1 MRSTGRLRRFA
12 RRHDR
17 LISFIAASVVLITF
31 IVKDEIRQDLKDL
44 VDSIDQAENVF
55 MIRSDS
61 RDLGEQVEYLQQ
73 DLGDKGTKWR
83 RLASSDRYYRSVTA
97 ELDSALHLLAKVPHD
112 EVFDREASDLS
123 TKLSKW
129 MSNSLTRVA
138 PLPEGPTVR
147 DEAAEARTRKLKEKL
162 SADAYLLD
170 TQTRG
175 FGARVVDMAR
185 KVEVREE
192 RRYRVTKYV
201 SYLVYLIGWVLGLFG
216 TMFGAE
222 GRKATNN

>member
-1 MRSTGRLRRFA
+1 MRFTGRLKRFA

-17 LISFIAASVVLITF
+17 LISFIGASVVLITF

-61 RDLGEQVEYLQQ
+61 RDLGEQVEHLQH
-73 DLGDKGTKWR
+73 DLRDKGTKWR
-83 RLASSDRYYRSVTA
+83 GLASSDWYYRSVTA
-97 ELDSALHLLAKVPHD
+97 ELDSAVHLLAKTPHGD
-112 EVFDREASDLS
+112 EFDEEALG
-123 TKLSKW
+123 LWSKRSEY
-129 MSNSLTRVA
+129 MSSSLTPIA
-138 PLPEGPTVR
+138 PLSEDPIVR
-147 DEAAEARTRKLKEKL
+147 DKAAEARARKLKEKL
-162 SADAYLLD
+162 WEDVYLLD
-170 TQTRG
+170 TKTRG

-192 RRYRVTKYV
+192 GRYRVVKGV
-201 SYLVYLIGWVLGLFG
+201 SYVLYLIGWGLGLLG

-222 GRKATNN
+222 GRNLTE